1 MSVSGAELMAEAGKL
16 LPDAVT
22 LRRKIHANPELG
34 LDLPETTATVLASLE
49 GIDLEIARSEK
60 TSGFLA
66 VLRGARPGPSM
77 LLRADMDA
85 LPMPEATDLEFKS
98 RTEGR
103 MHACGHDAHCA
114 MLSQAARLLDRHR
127 GELAGNVVLMFQ
139 PGEEGYFGAK
149 VMVEEGLLDGIAD
162 LRATFAIHISPMH
175 EAGVVASRPG
185 PIMAAADFFQVEVRG
200 KGGHASMP
208 HEAID
213 PIPVACEIVQAL
225 QTLVTR
231 RINVFDPVV
240 LTVSQI
246 NAGTV
251 NNVIPESARLV
262 GTLRS
267 TSEQSRELAQQGIRR
282 LATQIA
288 AAHEVEAEVVVV
300 NGYPVTINDADFCGF
315 ARSVAIDLLGAD
327 AYVDLPTPIMGAED
341 FSFVLQKM
349 PGAMVL
355 LGARPTGEAP
365 PAPPHSNR
373 MLLNEE
379 AMQAGIALHAAI
391 ALRYLE

>member
-1 MSVSGAELMAEAGKL
+1 
-16 LPDAVT
+16 
-22 LRRKIHANPELG
+22 
-34 LDLPETTATVLASLE
+34 
-49 GIDLEIARSEK
+49 
-60 TSGFLA
+60 
-66 VLRGARPGPSM
+66 
-77 LLRADMDA
+77 
-85 LPMPEATDLEFKS
+85 
-98 RTEGR
+98 
-103 MHACGHDAHCA
+103 
-114 MLSQAARLLDRHR
+114 
-127 GELAGNVVLMFQ
+127 
-139 PGEEGYFGAK
+139 
-149 VMVEEGLLDGIAD
+149 
-162 LRATFAIHISPMH
+162 
-175 EAGVVASRPG
+175 
-185 PIMAAADFFQVEVRG
+185 
-200 KGGHASMP
+200 MP
-208 HEAID
+208 HETID
-213 PIPVACEIVQAL
+213 PIPVACEIVQAF

-251 NNVIPESARLV
+251 SNVIPESARLV

-315 ARSVAIDLLGAD
+315 ARSVAMDLLGED
-327 AYVDLPTPIMGAED
+327 AYVELPTPIMGAED
-341 FSFVLQKM
+341 FSIVLQKM

>member
-1 MSVSGAELMAEAGKL
+1 
-16 LPDAVT
+16 
-22 LRRKIHANPELG
+22 
-34 LDLPETTATVLASLE
+34 
-49 GIDLEIARSEK
+49 
-60 TSGFLA
+60 
-66 VLRGARPGPSM
+66 
-77 LLRADMDA
+77 
-85 LPMPEATDLEFKS
+85 
-98 RTEGR
+98 
-103 MHACGHDAHCA
+103 MH
-114 MLSQAARLLDRHR
+114 
-127 GELAGNVVLMFQ
+127 
-139 PGEEGYFGAK
+139 K
-149 VMVEEGLLDGIAD
+149 
-162 LRATFAIHISPMH
+162 
-175 EAGVVASRPG
+175 AGVVASRPG

-246 NAGTV
+246 NAGTAS
-251 NNVIPESARLV
+251 NVIPESARLV

-267 TSEQSRELAQQGIRR
+267 TSEQSRELAQEGIRR

-315 ARSVAIDLLGAD
+315 ARGVAMDLLGED
-327 AYVDLPTPIMGAED
+327 GYVELPTPIMGAED
-341 FSFVLQKM
+341 FSIVLQKM

-355 LGARPTGEAP
+355 LGARPTGEGP

-373 MLLNEE
+373 MLLNE
-379 AMQAGIALHAAI
+379 ASMQAGIALHAAI

>member
-1 MSVSGAELMAEAGKL
+1 MTVSRDEFMAEARAL

-34 LDLPETTATVLASLE
+34 LDLPETTATVLDSLE
-49 GIDLEIARSEK
+49 GIDLEIARSER

-66 VLRGARPGPSM
+66 ILHGARPGPSM

-85 LPMPEATDLEFKS
+85 LPMREDTDLEFKS
-98 RTEGR
+98 RNDGR

-114 MLSQAARLLDRHR
+114 MLSMAARILDRHR
-127 GELAGNVVLMFQ
+127 EELAGNVVLMFQ

-149 VMVEEGLLDGIAD
+149 VMVDEGLLDGIPD
-162 LRATFAIHISPMH
+162 LRAAFAIHISPMYGL
-175 EAGVVASRPG
+175 GVVASRPG
-185 PIMAAADFFQVEVRG
+185 PIMAAADYFQVEVRG

-231 RINVFDPVV
+231 RIDVFDPVV

-267 TSEQSRELAQQGIRR
+267 TSGRSQELAQEGIRR

-300 NGYPVTINDADFCGF
+300 NGYPVTINDADFC
-315 ARSVAIDLLGAD
+315 
-327 AYVDLPTPIMGAED
+327 D
-341 FSFVLQKM
+341 F
-349 PGAMVL
+349 
-355 LGARPTGEAP
+355 
-365 PAPPHSNR
+365 APPHPLTR
-373 MLLNEE
+373 T
-379 AMQAGIALHAAI
+379 GCC
-391 ALRYLE
+391 

>member
-1 MSVSGAELMAEAGKL
+1 
-16 LPDAVT
+16 
-22 LRRKIHANPELG
+22 
-34 LDLPETTATVLASLE
+34 
-49 GIDLEIARSEK
+49 
-60 TSGFLA
+60 
-66 VLRGARPGPSM
+66 
-77 LLRADMDA
+77 
-85 LPMPEATDLEFKS
+85 
-98 RTEGR
+98 
-103 MHACGHDAHCA
+103 
-114 MLSQAARLLDRHR
+114 
-127 GELAGNVVLMFQ
+127 
-139 PGEEGYFGAK
+139 
-149 VMVEEGLLDGIAD
+149 
-162 LRATFAIHISPMH
+162 
-175 EAGVVASRPG
+175 
-185 PIMAAADFFQVEVRG
+185 
-200 KGGHASMP
+200 MP

-231 RINVFDPVV
+231 RIDVFDPVV

-267 TSEQSRELAQQGIRR
+267 TSGRSQELAQEGIRR

-300 NGYPVTINDADFCGF
+300 NGYPVTINDADFCDF
-315 ARSVAIDLLGAD
+315 ARSVAMDLLGED
-327 AYVDLPTPIMGAED
+327 GYVELPTPIMGAED

-355 LGARPTGEAP
+355 LGARPRGEGP
-365 PAPPHSNR
+365 PAPVHSNR

-379 AMQAGIALHAAI
+379 CMKAGIALHAAT